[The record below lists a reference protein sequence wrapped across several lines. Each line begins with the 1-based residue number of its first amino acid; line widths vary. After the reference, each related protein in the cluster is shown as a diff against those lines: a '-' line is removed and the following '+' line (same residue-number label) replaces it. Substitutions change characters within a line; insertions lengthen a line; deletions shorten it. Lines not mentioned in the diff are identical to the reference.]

1 MRPVWIWMLPLAVTL
16 VLVLAGFTSPAT
28 ARSGQAGAP
37 PPMIA
42 QQSQTPPAAA
52 TTTQAAPEQAFVVHA
67 AALHLFAVEAGRLA
81 RQRAHHE
88 ALRDFA
94 ALMIAEHEDLA
105 ARLHQTAAALQIE
118 APVVPDARQRARLE
132 ALQQTPPGDGF
143 DRAYAAAQGDA
154 LADALKL
161 KRDFAA
167 GDGHAALR
175 ELAEAALPVIERQR
189 ARLQALQQ

>member
-16 VLVLAGFTSPAT
+16 VLVLAGFTTPAA

-37 PPMIA
+37 PPIIA

-52 TTTQAAPEQAFVVHA
+52 TTQAAPEQAFVVHA
-67 AALHLFAVEAGRLA
+67 ASLHLFAIEAGRLA
-81 RQRAHHE
+81 RQRAHNE
-88 ALRDFA
+88 TLRAFA

-105 ARLHQTAAALQIE
+105 ARLRQTAAALQIE
-118 APVVPDARQRARLE
+118 APVAPDARQRARLE

-161 KRDFAA
+161 KQDFAA

-175 ELAEAALPVIERQR
+175 ELAEAALPLIERQR
-189 ARLQALQQ
+189 DRLQALQQ